1 MKNNKFLGVILW
13 AIGLL
18 VAHLLIFCVPENYI
32 AAVWV
37 TYGFTLFAYLS
48 QLALWLYTWHRSL
61 GAKETFL
68 HTPAFRLSV
77 CYMLLQLVLCVVFTL
92 WSTASV
98 KIAFLLNA
106 LLLIAIWV
114 LLILSEIAKNH
125 IVRVDSRQK
134 DHRMEL

>member
-1 MKNNKFLGVILW
+1 MKNNKFLAVILW

-18 VAHLLIFCVPENYI
+18 VAHLLIFCVPKNYT

-68 HTPAFRLSV
+68 HTPAFMLSV
-77 CYMLLQLVLCVVFTL
+77 CYVLLQLVLCVVFTL
-92 WSTASV
+92 WSTASA
-98 KIAFLLNA
+98 KAAILLNV

-114 LLILSEIAKNH
+114 LLVLSEIAKSH
-125 IVRVDSRQK
+125 IVQVDSRQK
-134 DHRMEL
+134 DHHIEL